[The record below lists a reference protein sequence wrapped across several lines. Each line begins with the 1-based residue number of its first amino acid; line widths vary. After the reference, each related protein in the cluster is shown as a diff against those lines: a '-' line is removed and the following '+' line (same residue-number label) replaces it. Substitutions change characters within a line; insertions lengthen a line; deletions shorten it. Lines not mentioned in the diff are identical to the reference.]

1 VTTIYRRFDSW
12 QGAVA
17 RAGFE
22 PRDPNTRTSNA
33 DLIDALQ
40 ELADELGESPTT
52 RQMNEHGRY
61 WSKAYR
67 DRFGSWVTH
76 STPPGSIRSTT
87 TRIVVSPTP
96 TYSTSSNDSADAVG
110 GRPTTTQMNEK
121 GAYSPETYWRHFGSW
136 RAAVEAIG
144 FDADDLGGRP

>member
-1 VTTIYRRFDSW
+1 MPYSDEELLADIRAVADVVERSPSLQDYRDHGEYSVTTIYRRFDSW

-96 TYSTSSNDSADAVG
+96 TYSTSSNDS
-110 GRPTTTQMNEK
+110 PTR
-121 GAYSPETYWRHFGSW
+121 S
-136 RAAVEAIG
+136 AAG
-144 FDADDLGGRP
+144 QRRRR